1 MANAQSKPTGTQLAW
16 IFAMSMAC
24 GVGLAALPDIL
35 DILASL
41 PPLAIIC
48 AERAIWWLIQQA
60 GFATAVSACPSWL
73 TQPAKGALEAVAS
86 GWALSKWF
94 AISWSTLR
102 LVHRHTKPR
111 VFKTIRQP
119 WFGLAFD
126 GVTHDL
132 ILVLT
137 AVAMAWMHWGEHRMV
152 VTFNI
157 FLGLNIASVAQI
169 FGHIG
174 LAVICMLATWFQKKG
189 PKAWAVLKD
198 TDAAYDEELQA
209 RLEPLS
215 FFMDKKIRKA
225 GLRMDIANARMVEAE
240 DKITMADK
248 RAADAKDMASWALR
262 KAEEADTVMKK
273 GKAHMTK
280 ALQLTADATKKT
292 VEAQRKIDDAHK
304 NNSWAQKLAAD
315 AHGQT
320 VAAGKRVAE
329 ADFEVQKVEA
339 DRIGH
344 INTLRQQKQW
354 IDRTWHTAYERLNR
368 AYYAEVRKNA
378 AIKSQSQSQ
387 AGPSSKTSGE
397 AQQAPSTT
405 ATSSPYPAPVTFT
418 ADWAHP
424 RRKVTP
430 QPLPKELEDAIFR
443 DATAEIAKI
452 KGTNIQKGPSV
463 RWKGAES
470 KAELQEEINL
480 QRKQEQEAADSS
492 NTAAEVDA
500 ADAFETIEAE
510 DSETTEAD
518 TFETIYESDGSDEAY
533 EPVQEPWEMI

>member
-1 MANAQSKPTGTQLAW
+1 MGNVQSKPTGTQLAW
-16 IFAMSMAC
+16 IFALSMAC

-41 PPLAIIC
+41 PPLAIIY

-60 GFATAVSACPSWL
+60 GFATAVSTCPWWL

-111 VFKTIRQP
+111 VLKTIRQP

-132 ILVLT
+132 ILVL
-137 AVAMAWMHWGEHRMV
+137 AGVAMAWMHWGEHRMV
-152 VTFNI
+152 VTKCI

-174 LAVICMLATWFQKKG
+174 LAVICMLARWFQKKG
-189 PKAWAVLKD
+189 PKAWALLND
-198 TDAAYDEELQA
+198 TDAAYEEELQA

-240 DKITMADK
+240 DKITWADK
-248 RAADAKDMASWALR
+248 RAADAKDMVSWALR
-262 KAEEADTVMKK
+262 KAEEAETVMQK

-292 VEAQRKIDDAHK
+292 LEAQRKIDEAHK

-320 VAAGKRVAE
+320 VEAGKRVAE
-329 ADFEVQKVEA
+329 ADCKVQMIES

-344 INTLRQQKQW
+344 INTLRQQNQW
-354 IDRTWHTAYERLNR
+354 ITRNWHTAYERLKS
-368 AYYAEVRKNA
+368 AYHAEVRKNA

-405 ATSSPYPAPVTFT
+405 APSSSYPAPVTFT
-418 ADWAHP
+418 ADWADS
-424 RRKVTP
+424 RRSVKP

-452 KGTNIQKGPSV
+452 KATNTQKGPSV

-470 KAELQEEINL
+470 KAELQAEMNL
-480 QRKQEQEAADSS
+480 QTKQEPKAADSS
-492 NTAAEVDA
+492 KSATEAES

-510 DSETTEAD
+510 DSETSEAE
-518 TFETIYESDGSDEAY
+518 TFETIYESDINDEADG
-533 EPVQEPWEMI
+533 PVQEPWEMI